1 MLQQLT
7 ALRVM
12 SDEFFENSFSEY
24 IIAISILQF
33 PGFTAH
39 ENLYSTNI
47 KNSLQCKAHY
57 REFYYVKNFSTL
69 CFVTEFL
76 IVTKQLLYVDY
87 FWA

>member
-1 MLQQLT
+1 MSQQLI
-7 ALRVM
+7 ALGVM

-24 IIAISILQF
+24 IIAISISQF

-47 KNSLQCKAHY
+47 KTPCNAKRITGIS
-57 REFYYVKNFSTL
+57 YYVKNYSTL

>member
-1 MLQQLT
+1 MSQQLT
-7 ALRVM
+7 TLRVM

-47 KNSLQCKAHY
+47 KNSLQCKAALQG
-57 REFYYVKNFSTL
+57 VLL
-69 CFVTEFL
+69 CEE
-76 IVTKQLLYVDY
+76 LLNLMLRD
-87 FWA
+87 